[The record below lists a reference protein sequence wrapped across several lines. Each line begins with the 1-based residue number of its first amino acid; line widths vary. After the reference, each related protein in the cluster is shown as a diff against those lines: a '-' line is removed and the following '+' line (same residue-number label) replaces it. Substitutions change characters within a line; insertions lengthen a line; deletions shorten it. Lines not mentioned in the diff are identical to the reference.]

1 MARRTAAVSRRPVSA
16 GADRARALTA
26 AVVAVLVGVLGLLSS
41 ASQPAYASAALSPAP
56 FTTQAVAATGPPGAV
71 ETPAPPGATN
81 VGPTNPDATHPGT
94 TNPGGPAPAGPT
106 AGSAAVGRDADQ
118 TREPGPEARGPHGRP
133 SGTWPRLYAD
143 HSGTRHAAAPPGAT
157 LLPVPVVFTPP
168 VGWRAPPTA
177 PYTAP
182 DTRHLTPYSGRAPPP
197 PLGS

>member
-1 MARRTAAVSRRPVSA
+1 MARRTAAVSRRPVGA
-16 GADRARALTA
+16 GADRARALRA

-41 ASQPAYASAALSPAP
+41 ASQPAYASAALSPAS
-56 FTTQAVAATGPPGAV
+56 FTTQAAAATGSPGAV
-71 ETPAPPGATN
+71 ETPAPRGATN
-81 VGPTNPDATHPGT
+81 PGA

-106 AGSAAVGRDADQ
+106 AGSASVGRDADQ
-118 TREPGPEARGPHGRP
+118 TRGPEPEVRGSHGRP
-133 SGTWPRLYAD
+133 GGTWPRLYAD
-143 HSGTRHAAAPPGAT
+143 HSGTRHTVAPPGAT

>member
-1 MARRTAAVSRRPVSA
+1 MARRTAAVSRRPVGA

-41 ASQPAYASAALSPAP
+41 ASQPAYASAALSSAP
-56 FTTQAVAATGPPGAV
+56 FTTQVAAATGSPGTV

-81 VGPTNPDATHPGT
+81 PGATSPGV
-94 TNPGGPAPAGPT
+94 TNPGGPAPAGHT
-106 AGSAAVGRDADQ
+106 AGPAAVGRDADQ
-118 TREPGPEARGPHGRP
+118 TRGPGPEVQGPHGRP

>member
-1 MARRTAAVSRRPVSA
+1 MARRTAAVSRRPVGA

-26 AVVAVLVGVLGLLSS
+26 AVVALLVGVLGLLSS
-41 ASQPAYASAALSPAP
+41 ASQPAYASAALSSAP
-56 FTTQAVAATGPPGAV
+56 FTTQAVAATGSPGAV

-81 VGPTNPDATHPGT
+81 
-94 TNPGGPAPAGPT
+94 PGGPAPAGHT
-106 AGSAAVGRDADQ
+106 AGPAAVGRDADQ
-118 TREPGPEARGPHGRP
+118 TRGPGPEVQGPHGRP

>member
-1 MARRTAAVSRRPVSA
+1 M
-16 GADRARALTA
+16 
-26 AVVAVLVGVLGLLSS
+26 
-41 ASQPAYASAALSPAP
+41 
-56 FTTQAVAATGPPGAV
+56 
-71 ETPAPPGATN
+71 
-81 VGPTNPDATHPGT
+81 
-94 TNPGGPAPAGPT
+94 
-106 AGSAAVGRDADQ
+106 GRDADQ
-118 TREPGPEARGPHGRP
+118 TRGPEPEVRGPHGRP
-133 SGTWPRLYAD
+133 GGTWPRLYAD

>member
-16 GADRARALTA
+16 GADRARTLTA

-41 ASQPAYASAALSPAP
+41 ASQPAYALAAPSPAP
-56 FTTQAVAATGPPGAV
+56 FMTQAAAAPDSPGAV

-81 VGPTNPDATHPGT
+81 VGPTNGATPGPS
-94 TNPGGPAPAGPT
+94 NPGGPAPAGHA
-106 AGSAAVGRDADQ
+106 AGSAAVARDADQ
-118 TREPGPEARGPHGRP
+118 TRGPGAEVQGPHGRP